1 MKRPMTEPYHLVAL
15 QPTFSRR
22 RQRRRPRALAVTG
35 LAIVAVVSFLAL
47 AQAHR
52 GFVLINDTSSEPPG
66 LYIRAA
72 GDPIRRGGLVA
83 FMAPSSAFPY
93 ADQRAA
99 FLHRTPII
107 KAVAAMA
114 GDHVCTVDGTL
125 IINGVRIAPIL
136 ARDTHGAALPH
147 WIACRALAPGELFAF
162 SDRVPNSFDS
172 RYFGPV
178 RASLAQPYRPLITTN
193 GIGR

>member
-1 MKRPMTEPYHLVAL
+1 MTDPSHLIAL
-15 QPTFSRR
+15 QPTFCSRR
-22 RQRRRPRALAVTG
+22 HRRRPWALAIIG
-35 LAIVAVVSFLAL
+35 LAIMCVVSFLAL

-52 GFVLINDTSSEPPG
+52 GFFLVNDTSSEPPG
-66 LYIRAA
+66 LYVRSV

-83 FMAPSSAFPY
+83 FMAPSPAFPY
-93 ADQRAA
+93 ADQRSA

-114 GDHVCTVDGTL
+114 GDHVCTVGGSL
-125 IINGVRIAPIL
+125 VINGVRVAPIL
-136 ARDTHGAALPH
+136 LRDAHGLALPH
-147 WIACRALAPGELFAF
+147 WIACRVLAPGELFAF
-162 SDRVPNSFDS
+162 SDRAPNSFDS

-178 RASLAQPYRPLITTN
+178 RAAFAQPYRPLVTTN